1 MSQRVLPVLVDVSE
15 IISATE
21 SYFQLK
27 QNYPNPFNPSTTISF
42 ILPKNTFVNFT
53 VYNILGEK
61 VSELYNGEMSLGEKQ
76 IIWNGLNDDNKNVSS
91 GIYIY
96 RISTPE
102 KHLSG
107 KMILQK

>member
-1 MSQRVLPVLVDVSE
+1 
-15 IISATE
+15 
-21 SYFQLK
+21 
-27 QNYPNPFNPSTTISF
+27 
-42 ILPKNTFVNFT
+42 
-53 VYNILGEK
+53 
-61 VSELYNGEMSLGEKQ
+61 MSLGEKQ